1 MRRTLVA
8 AIALASTAALA
19 SGATVAAASASTSGV
34 RAAKVPHEH
43 FRIISTTAGAK
54 RQSVL
59 ATGAFT
65 AGGYQVP
72 GKLVNLRSTDKMVFP
87 GGTFLVARHITRQ
100 WLPLPSKTCF
110 IQETLRGS
118 YTLSHG
124 TGAYRGISGSGSF
137 VTRIRGVIRRSKAG
151 CGGPMTVFQEIGYT
165 GGTVRR

>member
-19 SGATVAAASASTSGV
+19 SGATVAAASASTPGV
-34 RAAKVPHEH
+34 RAAKVAHEH
-43 FRIISTTAGAK
+43 FRIISTKAGAR

-72 GKLVNLRSTDKMVFP
+72 GKLVKLRSTDKMVFP

-110 IQETLRGS
+110 IRETLRGR
-118 YTLSHG
+118 YMLSHG

-137 VTRIRGVIRRSKAG
+137 VTRIRGVIRHSKAG
-151 CGGPMTVFQEIGYT
+151 CGGPMTEFQEIGHA

>member
-19 SGATVAAASASTSGV
+19 GGATVAAASASPAGAS
-34 RAAKVPHEH
+34 AAKVPHEH
-43 FRIISTTAGAK
+43 FRIISTTAGAR

-65 AGGYQVP
+65 AGGYQLP
-72 GKLVNLRSTDKMVFP
+72 GKLVALRATDKMVFP
-87 GGTFLVARHITRQ
+87 GGSFLVARHITRQ
-100 WLPLPSKTCF
+100 WLPLPSSTCF
-110 IQETLRGS
+110 IQETLRGR

-137 VTRIRGVIRRSKAG
+137 VTRIRGVIRRSHGA
-151 CGGPMTVFQEIGYT
+151 CGGPMTVFQEITYS
-165 GGTVRR
+165 GGPVRR